1 MPSPA
6 LLPCPFCGG
15 EPLVLHI
22 MGRELVKCS
31 KCGVTTSAAAK
42 DARRAWNRREGA
54 RNGD

>member
-42 DARRAWNRREGA
+42 DARQAWNRREGK
-54 RNGD
+54 NGD